1 MIILGL
7 ETATNVCGVALL
19 DDDRVLAEF
28 STSGRLTHSQRLMPL
43 VEQALREVGV
53 DRGRLDGI
61 AVSAGPGSFTGLRIG
76 LATAKGLG
84 FALDRPVLP
93 VPTLDALAFNVW
105 SWPGL
110 ICPLLDARKNQV
122 YAALYHG
129 GSPAGA
135 AGEGA
140 ADGTEDADAD
150 NRSLRRLGGNWALD
164 LGTLLDR
171 LSAFNEPVLFLGDA
185 LPRYGP
191 GIADRLGEKAHFAP
205 MSARFPRAASV
216 AELGRGWLAA
226 GHRPGAAEA
235 RPIYVRQSEA
245 EVKARAQARA
255 RVRARARRAATNDG
269 SR

>member
-1 MIILGL
+1 MIVLGL
-7 ETATNVCGVALL
+7 ETATNVCGVALV

-43 VEQALREVGV
+43 VEQALTEAGI

-84 FALDRPVLP
+84 FALDRPVLA

-105 SWPGL
+105 AWRGL
-110 ICPLLDARKNQV
+110 ICPLLDARKDQV
-122 YAALYHG
+122 YAALYR
-129 GSPAGA
+129 GSPPAGA
-135 AGEGA
+135 GGDGTGA
-140 ADGTEDADAD
+140 AGHM
-150 NRSLRRLGGNWALD
+150 LRRLGGYWAMD
-164 LGTLLDR
+164 IGSLLDR

-185 LPRYGP
+185 LPRYGT
-191 GIADRLGEKAHFAP
+191 GIAERLGPKAHFAP
-205 MSARFPRAASV
+205 GSGRFPRAASV
-216 AELGRGWLAA
+216 ADLGLRRLAA
-226 GHRPGAAEA
+226 GRRPGAAEA

-245 EVKARAQARA
+245 EVKARA
-255 RVRARARRAATNDG
+255 RARARRAATNDG